1 MITTLY
7 AGLLAILYIALAACV
22 IRGRYKYRIG
32 LGDGGN
38 EDMVRRIRIHGNF
51 AEYVPFALL
60 LLFLV
65 DDAQTSPVIVH
76 ILGLMLL
83 IGRLLHAWGVSS
95 SSGVSKGRFIGMVLT
110 MVMIIVCAV
119 ILLWKFFAL
128 RVFGF

>member
-38 EDMVRRIRIHGNF
+38 EDMVRRIRIHANF
-51 AEYVPFALL
+51 AEYVPFALI

-65 DDAQTSPVIVH
+65 DNAQTSPVIVH

-95 SSGVSKGRFIGMVLT
+95 SSGVSKGRFLGMVLT

>member
-110 MVMIIVCAV
+110 MVMIIACAV